1 MWIFIWD
8 KKLKELYVGT
18 TKIKEV
24 YHWETKVR
32 PGDPWYNLDLDNGQ
46 PIGRMNDWEL
56 WFRVN
61 VKDANEPFKI
71 AVNGYTGTPYDWD
84 VSVDGNAPTRYKGS
98 KSTTP
103 IELQMPV
110 GKHYV
115 KIVPHNWVMVGRAR
129 CIGNGSYNNYR
140 NTDPTKLEFG
150 LEWLPWYAFMM
161 GESDVAMR
169 FLYYT
174 WGKCTTITSM
184 PAWFNLPQGIT
195 KVGNEF
201 LSGTWQG
208 CTSLKFIYD
217 WFNLP
222 QDITETEIK
231 FLDSTWRDCTSLTSI
246 PSSFKFPQGI
256 TKVKFAFANFTWF
269 NCKLLT
275 SDSPAEPLVFPNVRI
290 GIYASNCFWGSCPIS
305 PDTPTPWSSVMI
317 KRNS

>member
-1 MWIFIWD
+1 MWIFISD
-8 KKLKELYVGT
+8 KELKELYVGS

-24 YHWETKVR
+24 YHWNTKVR
-32 PGDPWYNLDLDNGQ
+32 PEGPGYNLDLENWQ

-61 VKDANEPFKI
+61 VKDASEPFKI
-71 AVNGYTGTPYDWD
+71 AVNGYTGASYDWD
-84 VSVDGNAPTRYKGS
+84 ISVDGNTPTRYKGS
-98 KSTTP
+98 RSTTS
-103 IELQMPV
+103 IELPMTI

-115 KIVPHNWVMVGRAR
+115 KITPHNWVMVGWAR
-129 CIGNGSYNNYR
+129 CMGNGSYNNYR

-150 LEWLPWYAFMM
+150 LERLPWYAFIYA
-161 GESDVAMR
+161 GDNTGIKI
-169 FLYYT
+169 LYYA
-174 WGKCTTITSM
+174 WAKCPTITSM
-184 PAWFNLPQGIT
+184 PAWFNLPQGVT
-195 KVGNEF
+195 KVWPEF

-222 QDITETEIK
+222 QDITETDIK

-246 PSSFKFPQGI
+246 PSWFKFPWGL

-269 NCKLLT
+269 NCTSLT
-275 SDSPAEPLVFPNVRI
+275 SDSPAEPLTFPNVKS
-290 GIYASNCFWGSCPIS
+290 GIYAMNCFWGTCSIS
-305 PDTPTPWSSVMI
+305 PDNPTPWSSVII